1 MYKILVTGT
10 DGQLGSEL
18 RFLSNKYKSYKY
30 FFTDKDELD
39 ICNIN
44 SLQKFVNNSKIN
56 VIVNCAA
63 YTAVDKAETEPE
75 LAHKINFLGTKN
87 LALVAKKNHCKLVH
101 ISTDY
106 VFDGTK
112 ISAYNEEDN
121 PNPQSV
127 YGKTKLL
134 GEKTLKIINPEN
146 CIIIRTSWVYS
157 KFGNNFVKT
166 MLRLGLDREEINVV
180 VDQVGSTTYA
190 FDLAQMILQII
201 PKIKN
206 KKTTIFHYAND
217 GFCSWADFATE
228 IFKISNIN
236 CKVNPITTLEYPTR
250 AKRPSFS
257 VMNKSKIEE
266 FFDLK
271 IPRWKESLGRMLK
284 FKQ

>member
-1 MYKILVTGT
+1 MYNILVTGS

-87 LALVAKKNHCKLVH
+87 LALIAKKNHCKLVH

-180 VDQVGSTTYA
+180 VDQVGSPTYA

-228 IFKISNIN
+228 IFK
-236 CKVNPITTLEYPTR
+236 Y
-250 AKRPSFS
+250 
-257 VMNKSKIEE
+257 
-266 FFDLK
+266 
-271 IPRWKESLGRMLK
+271 
-284 FKQ
+284 

>member
-1 MYKILVTGT
+1 MYNILVTGS

-87 LALVAKKNHCKLVH
+87 LALIAKKNHCKLVH

-180 VDQVGSTTYA
+180 VDQVGSPTYA

-236 CKVNPITTLEYPTR
+236 CKVNPITTLDYPTP

>member
-1 MYKILVTGT
+1 MYNILVTGS

-18 RFLSNKYKSYKY
+18 RSLSNKYKSYKY

-44 SLQKFVNNSKIN
+44 SLQKFVNNNKIN

-63 YTAVDKAETEPE
+63 YTAVDKAETESE

-87 LALVAKKNHCKLVH
+87 LALIAKKNHCKLVH

-112 ISAYNEEDN
+112 ISAYDEEDN

-146 CIIIRTSWVYS
+146 CIIIRTSWVFS

-180 VDQVGSTTYA
+180 GDQVGSPTYA

-236 CKVNPITTLEYPTR
+236 CKVNPITTLDYPTP

-257 VMNKSKIEE
+257 VMNKSKVEE

-284 FKQ
+284 FK